1 MELRK
6 AFGATLRQVRL
17 QKNLT
22 QEDFALV
29 SSRTNVSLLERGGTS
44 PTLDKLDDLCSA
56 LDIHPVTLVAAC
68 YMRKEATGDIR
79 TFLSRVQDELQLLD
93 PPSIVEKG
101 ERRDL

>member
-17 QKNLT
+17 QKGLT

-44 PTLDKLDDLCSA
+44 PTIDKLEELCST
-56 LDIHPVTLVAAC
+56 LGIHPVSLMAAC
-68 YMRKEATGDIR
+68 YMRKEHEGDIR
-79 TFLSRVQDELQLLD
+79 EFLSQVEDELQHLACANA
-93 PPSIVEKG
+93 SNAKKQV
-101 ERRDL
+101 